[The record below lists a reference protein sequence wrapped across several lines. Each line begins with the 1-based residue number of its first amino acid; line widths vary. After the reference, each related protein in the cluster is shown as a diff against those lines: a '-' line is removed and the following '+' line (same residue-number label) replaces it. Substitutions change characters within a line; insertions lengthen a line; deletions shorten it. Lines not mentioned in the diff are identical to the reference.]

1 MSAEDREF
9 LDQIYKFIDENLKDM
24 DSDPQKTP
32 VSEQIQALRPIL
44 QELAMKYKMPV
55 EDAFIKYMDLASE
68 AAVERD
74 KLAKLKVSWNQHG
87 LDLIIKAVEYLNN
100 LNHLSMQKN
109 LILKNTEIKI
119 LISSYMKRVFQ
130 III

>member
-9 LDQIYKFIDENLKDM
+9 LEQIYSFIENNLQDM
-24 DSDPQKTP
+24 DPDPQKTP

-55 EDAFIKYMDLASE
+55 EDAFIRYMDLASE

-74 KLAKLKVSWNQHG
+74 RQY
-87 LDLIIKAVEYLNN
+87 KAQFEN
-100 LNHLSMQKN
+100 
-109 LILKNTEIKI
+109 I
-119 LISSYMKRVFQ
+119 
-130 III
+130 

>member
-74 KLAKLKVSWNQHG
+74 RIFKEQF
-87 LDLIIKAVEYLNN
+87 VE
-100 LNHLSMQKN
+100 
-109 LILKNTEIKI
+109 E
-119 LISSYMKRVFQ
+119 
-130 III
+130 

>member
-44 QELAMKYKMPV
+44 QELAMK
-55 EDAFIKYMDLASE
+55 ELCS
-68 AAVERD
+68 
-74 KLAKLKVSWNQHG
+74 SG
-87 LDLIIKAVEYLNN
+87 LLP
-100 LNHLSMQKN
+100 
-109 LILKNTEIKI
+109 
-119 LISSYMKRVFQ
+119 
-130 III
+130 

>member
-55 EDAFIKYMDLASE
+55 EDAFIKYMDDQIQGRLLYHLVLPAS
-68 AAVERD
+68 
-74 KLAKLKVSWNQHG
+74 LQHFHL
-87 LDLIIKAVEYLNN
+87 LD
-100 LNHLSMQKN
+100 SQ
-109 LILKNTEIKI
+109 
-119 LISSYMKRVFQ
+119 S
-130 III
+130 

>member
-1 MSAEDREF
+1 MENKENIAMISCAVLKNPE
-9 LDQIYKFIDENLKDM
+9 QTTAENLKDM

-74 KLAKLKVSWNQHG
+74 RLFKEQF
-87 LDLIIKAVEYLNN
+87 VE
-100 LNHLSMQKN
+100 
-109 LILKNTEIKI
+109 E
-119 LISSYMKRVFQ
+119 
-130 III
+130 

>member
-9 LDQIYKFIDENLKDM
+9 LEQIYSFIENNLQDM
-24 DSDPQKTP
+24 DPDPQKTP

-55 EDAFIKYMDLASE
+55 EDAFIRYMDLASE

-74 KLAKLKVSWNQHG
+74 RQFKSQFEN
-87 LDLIIKAVEYLNN
+87 I
-100 LNHLSMQKN
+100 
-109 LILKNTEIKI
+109 
-119 LISSYMKRVFQ
+119 
-130 III
+130 